1 MAGTAHAIC
10 DCLFLLLS
18 LDFCDCWAV
27 CIHGCRGQEIWTSFL
42 KKIWRIS
49 IGKKIMRQLRDWESE
64 KVKTNLQYSGQ
75 PRNNT
80 LRSRLLEGR
89 ENKNEE
95 RRNGKP
101 KLRKNSCWD
110 WTALLYLTLLLIH
123 TVSSLIFSNPE
134 ILVTTE
140 NAYVLQV
147 NNRVHTEVQ
156 NTAKPA
162 LFQFT

>member
-1 MAGTAHAIC
+1 MKQQIEGKVQLHPTVAVMAQK
-10 DCLFLLLS
+10 S
-18 LDFCDCWAV
+18 KM
-27 CIHGCRGQEIWTSFL
+27 

-110 WTALLYLTLLLIH
+110 
-123 TVSSLIFSNPE
+123 
-134 ILVTTE
+134 
-140 NAYVLQV
+140 
-147 NNRVHTEVQ
+147 
-156 NTAKPA
+156 
-162 LFQFT
+162 